1 MGLTLSL
8 QSLDWIDSF
17 PRHALGVT
25 RLNCNKTVLKT
36 AFHN

>member
-17 PRHALGVT
+17 PRRALGVK

-36 AFHN
+36 TFQN